1 MTRLG
6 NQSSLEGQMVLMFS
20 HRNRGFPRMG
30 GTLWATR
37 VMHDA
42 NMLAIARGGSFV
54 RERLH
59 LHAATAQI
67 HVHFRSRV
75 YSTGGHLQEYAVLR
89 C

>member
-1 MTRLG
+1 
-6 NQSSLEGQMVLMFS
+6 MVFMFS
-20 HRNRGFPRMG
+20 HRHRGFPRLG

-42 NMLAIARGGSFV
+42 NMWVVAPDGLLV
-54 RERLH
+54 CERLH
-59 LHAATAQI
+59 FHTATAQI